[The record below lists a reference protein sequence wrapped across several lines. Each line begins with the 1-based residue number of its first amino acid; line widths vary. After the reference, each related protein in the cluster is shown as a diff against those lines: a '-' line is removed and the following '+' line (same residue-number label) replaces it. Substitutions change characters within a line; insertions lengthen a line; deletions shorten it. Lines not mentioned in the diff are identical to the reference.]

1 MFIFI
6 GIVIVIV
13 GVMGGYMLHGGAPA
27 VLLQWAEFLIIGG
40 ASIGSLL
47 VGTPLPVLKH
57 MVGNLM
63 SIFKGDP
70 YTKAEYL
77 NLLKTQFELFSIAQR
92 DGLIN
97 IEAHVEK
104 PAESSIFS
112 KNKFLSAKVHAL
124 AYLCDSM
131 KLMLGGGI
139 APHDLEA
146 LLDADLETHHSE
158 SGLSP
163 MLLQKLGDALPGLG
177 IVAAVLGIVITMQ
190 AIDGPPAEIGEKVAA
205 ALVGTFLGVLLSY
218 GFVSPLATHLEIL
231 NQSEAR
237 YFECIK
243 TGVVAFAKGNAPM
256 VVVEFG
262 RRVIFND
269 VRPTFS
275 ELETAVKELRS
286 SGTQKTT
293 NEAA

>member
-1 MFIFI
+1 
-6 GIVIVIV
+6 
-13 GVMGGYMLHGGAPA
+13 MLHGGAPA

-293 NEAA
+293 KEAA